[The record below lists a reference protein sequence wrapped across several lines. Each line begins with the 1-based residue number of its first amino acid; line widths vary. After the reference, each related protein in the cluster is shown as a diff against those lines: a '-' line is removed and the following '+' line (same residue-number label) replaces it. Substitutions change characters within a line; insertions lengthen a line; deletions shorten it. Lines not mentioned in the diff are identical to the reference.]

1 MIGMLSDK
9 QIRGR
14 MNRNNIFVK
23 FARFY
28 LANFRSIKN
37 WASGFLNDVWLILP
51 DIWEVI
57 VDFLWLVLHIILVF
71 LPIWQIYYV
80 IISRYLAPEE
90 IKRLTG
96 RGIEHG
102 AYCRKKEI
110 KEMEAEY
117 KARLDAK
124 ASAAPIAGENV
135 C

>member
-57 VDFLWLVLHIILVF
+57 VDFLWLILHIILIF

-80 IISRYLAPEE
+80 AIAKYLPPEE
-90 IKRLTG
+90 FKRLTG
-96 RGIEHG
+96 QKIENG
-102 AYCRKKEI
+102 VYCRKKEI
-110 KEMEAEY
+110 KEFENELLRKEAQI
-117 KARLDAK
+117 D
-124 ASAAPIAGENV
+124 
-135 C
+135 